1 MRAPLLI
8 MMLVVGALLLTS
20 CRQQETPTTLDD
32 DALLISV
39 EDSGAGDVTTGEST
53 LVVTVED
60 SAGNPVT
67 DATVS
72 VRGDMTHAGMS
83 PVLRESDDGAN
94 GIYEVPFEWTM
105 GGDWIVDVVVTLPDG
120 SEHQRSFDFTV
131 TADES
136 MDDMDMGD
144 N

>member
-1 MRAPLLI
+1 MRSPLLI

-20 CRQQETPTTLDD
+20 CRQQETPTALDD

-39 EDSGAGDVTTGEST
+39 EDSRTGDVTTGEST

-83 PVLRESDDGAN
+83 PILRESDDGTN

-131 TADES
+131 AADGGMN
-136 MDDMDMGD
+136 MDDE